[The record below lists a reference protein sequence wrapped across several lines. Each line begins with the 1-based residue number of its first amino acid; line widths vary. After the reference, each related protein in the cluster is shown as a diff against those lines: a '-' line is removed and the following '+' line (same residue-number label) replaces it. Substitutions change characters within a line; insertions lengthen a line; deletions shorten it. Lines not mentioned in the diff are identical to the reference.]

1 MFYSPEYTKAVL
13 AEHERRLLQDRRV
26 RQAKRARAETEAA
39 RARPRFR
46 LRQALTGSPTKTV

>member
-26 RQAKRARAETEAA
+26 RQAKRARAEANTAPSW
-39 RARPRFR
+39 PRFR
-46 LRQALTGSPTKTV
+46 LRRALTGSPAKTV